1 MTIDEGEAGFPRVLP
16 HHNHL
21 TVSFCASL
29 LSLTYTLEQLLMS
42 VGRGWLE
49 SNPTEEVAE

>member
-29 LSLTYTLEQLLMS
+29 LSLTYTLEQLFMS

>member
-1 MTIDEGEAGFPRVLP
+1 MIGEGQAGFLWVLP

-21 TVSFCASL
+21 TVSFRASL
-29 LSLTYTLEQLLMS
+29 LSLTYTLEQLLIS

-49 SNPTEEVAE
+49 SIPTEEVAA